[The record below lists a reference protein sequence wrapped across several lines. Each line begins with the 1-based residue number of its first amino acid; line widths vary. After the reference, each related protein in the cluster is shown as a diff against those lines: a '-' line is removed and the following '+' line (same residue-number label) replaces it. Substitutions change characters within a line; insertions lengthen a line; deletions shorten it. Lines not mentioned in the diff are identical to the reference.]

1 MDDAKP
7 PPQRPVVVAVD
18 GAPHSIP
25 ALDWAAATARRRG
38 TDLLVVHVRP
48 DYAPLSTLR
57 PLPAGAPDH
66 EDTVLAEV
74 QGILREREGLP
85 HVRYASPAG
94 AVGHTLVALGKH
106 AQVLVLGSR
115 RRGGLASLLLGSTS
129 LACVAEAACP
139 VVVVPPGPRTEL
151 RPAHTGQERVVLGLH
166 PELTPHAAIEFAFLE
181 ARGRGTA
188 LEVVSAS
195 TSRRA
200 AAAEEAQGHRL
211 DAFSRN
217 DYRDVDVEPVVVA
230 GAAGTRLATGS
241 NTAGLVVVGRPR
253 RWFRTAGRPSGSVA
267 KAVVMKAG
275 CPVAVVPPG
284 DGASR

>member
-1 MDDAKP
+1 MDNAKP
-7 PPQRPVVVAVD
+7 APQRPVVVAVD
-18 GAPHSIP
+18 SAPHSIP

-48 DYAPLSTLR
+48 DYAPLNTLR
-57 PLPAGAPDH
+57 PLPFGAPGH
-66 EDTVLAEV
+66 QDTVLAEV
-74 QGILREREGLP
+74 QDVLREREGLP

-94 AVGHTLVALGKH
+94 AVAHTLVALGKH

-139 VVVVPPGPRTEL
+139 VVVVPPGPRTAL
-151 RPAHTGQERVVLGLH
+151 RPDRNGQERVVLGLH

-188 LEVVSAS
+188 LEVVSVS

-200 AAAEEAQGHRL
+200 AAAGEAQGHRL

-217 DYRDVDVEPVVVA
+217 DDQDVDVEPVVVA
-230 GAAGTRLATGS
+230 GAAGTRLATES
-241 NTAGLVVVGRPR
+241 NAAGLVVVGRPR
-253 RWFRTAGRPSGSVA
+253 RWFRTAAWPSNSVA

-275 CPVAVVPPG
+275 CPVAVVPWG
-284 DGASR
+284 DGTSN

>member
-1 MDDAKP
+1 MDHAKP
-7 PPQRPVVVAVD
+7 APPRPVVVAVD
-18 GAPHSIP
+18 SAPHSIP
-25 ALDWAAATARRRG
+25 ALDWAAATAQRRG

-48 DYAPLSTLR
+48 DYAPLNTLR
-57 PLPAGAPDH
+57 PLPVGAPGH
-66 EDTVLAEV
+66 QDTVLAEV
-74 QGILREREGLP
+74 QDILREREGLP

-94 AVGHTLVALGKH
+94 AVARTLVALGEH

-139 VVVVPPGPRTEL
+139 VVVVPPGPRTAR
-151 RPAHTGQERVVLGLH
+151 RPDRNGQERVVLGLH
-166 PELTPHAAIEFAFLE
+166 PALTPHAAIEFAFLE

-188 LEVVSAS
+188 LEVVSVS

-241 NTAGLVVVGRPR
+241 NAAGLVVVGRPR
-253 RWFRTAGRPSGSVA
+253 RWFRTAAWPSNSVA

-275 CPVAVVPPG
+275 CPVAVVPRG
-284 DGASR
+284 DGASS